1 MSERAKGG
9 ESVQRPKSILMFE
22 RCYLAAFAI
31 SLVSTVLLWSSLN
44 EQFGAQEL
52 LLGGWFL
59 PTVTVIGFAIPL
71 LLWYFI
77 ALRGSDVAKWIAT
90 ALVALGVAGTIF
102 SLALG
107 RYTPNIAG
115 LLGLVRLV
123 LQIVAIWFLFRPDNR
138 VWFGGKPQATV

>member
-1 MSERAKGG
+1 
-9 ESVQRPKSILMFE
+9 MFE

-31 SLVSTVLLWSSLN
+31 SLVTTVLLWSSLN

-115 LLGLVRLV
+115 LLGLVRIA

>member
-1 MSERAKGG
+1 MGEGAMGG
-9 ESVQRPKSILMFE
+9 ESMQRPNSIVMFE

-31 SLVSTVLLWSSLN
+31 SLVSTVLMWSSLN
-44 EQFGAQEL
+44 EQFGAQEM

>member
-1 MSERAKGG
+1 MDEGAMGG
-9 ESVQRPKSILMFE
+9 ESVQRPKSIVMFE

-107 RYTPNIAG
+107 RYTPNAAG
-115 LLGLVRLV
+115 LLGLVRV
-123 LQIVAIWFLFRPDNR
+123 ALQIVAIWFLFRPDTR